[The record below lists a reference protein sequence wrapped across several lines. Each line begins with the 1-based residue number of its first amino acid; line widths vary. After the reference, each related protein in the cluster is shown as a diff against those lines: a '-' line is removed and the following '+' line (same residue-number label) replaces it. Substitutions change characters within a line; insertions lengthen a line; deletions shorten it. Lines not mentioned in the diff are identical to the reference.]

1 MASHKDSRNF
11 KEICTEFNVRSK
23 RNDAGEPISPTRKR
37 TNPYDHLYD
46 LHNGKI
52 GVHISRESSKKY
64 TFAKKKLVSLGCKP
78 IQDGDMEGNFSVT
91 RTHLGKVA
99 EYLACRKKK
108 VNFTKEQRAA
118 IRERLSL

>member
-11 KEICTEFNVRSK
+11 KEICTEFNLRIK

-52 GVHISRESSKKY
+52 GVHISRESPKKY
-64 TFAKKKLVSLGCKP
+64 TFAKKKLVSLGDSRWGHGRQLFCNENTSCQSCR
-78 IQDGDMEGNFSVT
+78 I
-91 RTHLGKVA
+91 LGMSQEKG
-99 EYLACRKKK
+99 
-108 VNFTKEQRAA
+108 
-118 IRERLSL
+118 